1 MVFHKDLLQE
11 TLDEIENMFFWKD
24 EIELDE
30 SKYIVIHDFE
40 QAYASCLLIG
50 IMTRK
55 RSIAKQDS
63 SICPALR
70 MSSSAT
76 SFS

>member
-11 TLDEIENMFFWKD
+11 TLDEIENIFFWKD

-40 QAYASCLLIG
+40 
-50 IMTRK
+50 
-55 RSIAKQDS
+55 
-63 SICPALR
+63 
-70 MSSSAT
+70 
-76 SFS
+76 